1 MKLIE
6 VKKMENST
14 IQDIDNMEKEAKF
27 TIIMMEDEENDETIT
42 RYLQSSKQKLAN
54 LYDEFRTWLLEN
66 QDNEKA
72 VFYLDKLKSDTEKL
86 IQFNKAQIQKWKE
99 DEALQ
104 EKIAK
109 GVKTVS
115 DASEKL
121 VDVVGL
127 GVKEVMNNETVLHVI
142 SSVDDKFTQFKQD
155 ERVQKNVVK
164 LKKST
169 LRVAESAFHGLQK
182 ILETDS
188 NENQSEE

>member
-1 MKLIE
+1 
-6 VKKMENST
+6 MENST